1 MAVEAATGLPAI
13 MNWPLSRK
21 ISLAVAAL
29 LSIAIFAV
37 IIIQA
42 RVADYRLLYA
52 NLASTDAS
60 AVIDWLKDQ
69 KIPFR
74 IEDGGRAIEIPADKV
89 YEARLNLAGAGLPQ
103 GGGVGFEI
111 FDKQSFGMTDFTQK
125 INYQRA
131 LQGELARTISSLAPV
146 EAARVMLALPAKRLF
161 KEQQKEA
168 TASVILKLTAG
179 HQLSENQVQ
188 GIIHLV
194 AGSIEGLTANNVNV
208 IDSNGNVLSKK
219 TADSDSS
226 VMSPGMLDF
235 QQAIERRLEER
246 AQSLLDRALGA
257 GNSQARVT
265 AELDF
270 SQVEK
275 LEEIYD
281 PKGTVPRSEQT
292 SEEKSGTESVGG
304 IPGSESNVGDAASGS
319 TNNAPSSSTT
329 ETINYEVSK
338 VVNKVVSPV
347 GTIKKLS
354 VAVLVADRFTPAPKE
369 GQEGTF
375 APRSAEELLS
385 IKNMITSALGLD
397 KTRGDMIEVVSMPFE
412 DALTGTEIVEPTPPE
427 HSLYQYLPYAKYGL
441 LVLATGLLYF
451 LLVKPIIKSLATSGG
466 RPAPQH
472 FQTVRELEN
481 ELAPEELLGP
491 NDPTLRLRK
500 QILASETSPT
510 QVIKSWLNKA

>member
-1 MAVEAATGLPAI
+1 MAEAATGFPAI
-13 MNWPLSRK
+13 MSWPLSRK

-29 LSIAIFAV
+29 LSVAIFAL
-37 IIIQA
+37 IITQA

-60 AVIDWLKDQ
+60 SVIDWLKNQ
-69 KIPFR
+69 KIPYR
-74 IEDGGRAIEIPADKV
+74 LEDGGQAIHIPADKV

-131 LQGELARTISSLAPV
+131 LQGELSRTISTLAPV
-146 EAARVMLALPAKRLF
+146 EGARVMLALPAKRLF
-161 KEQQKEA
+161 KDQQKEA
-168 TASVILKLTAG
+168 TASVILKLAPG
-179 HQLSENQVQ
+179 RQLNDSQVQ

-194 AGSIEGLTANNVNV
+194 AGSIEGLAAENINV
-208 IDSNGNVLSKK
+208 IDANGNVLSKK
-219 TADSDSS
+219 TVGESS
-226 VMSPGMLDF
+226 GLMSPGMLDF

-246 AQSLLDRALGA
+246 AQSLLDQALGPN
-257 GNSQARVT
+257 NSQARVT

-281 PKGTVPRSEQT
+281 PKGTVPRSEQV
-292 SEEKSGTESVGG
+292 SEEKSGAEGVGG
-304 IPGSESNVGDAASGS
+304 IPGAETNLGDASSVMMTAV
-319 TNNAPSSSTT
+319 PSSSTT

-354 VAVLVADRFTPAPKE
+354 VAVLVTDRYVPAQEE
-369 GQEGTF
+369 GQEGTSI
-375 APRSAEELLS
+375 PRTEEDLNS
-385 IKNMITSALGLD
+385 IRNMITSALGLD
-397 KTRGDMIEVVSMPFE
+397 KTRGDKIEVVSMPFE
-412 DALTGTEIVEPTPPE
+412 DAFSGAEFVEPTPAS
-427 HSLYQYLPYAKYGL
+427 SLYQYLPYTKYGL
-441 LVLATGLLYF
+441 LVLGTGLLYF
-451 LLVKPIIKSLATSGG
+451 LLIKPIIRSLATPGHRS
-466 RPAPQH
+466 APQQ
-472 FQTVRELEN
+472 FQTVRELES
-481 ELAPEELLGP
+481 ELAPEELLTA

>member
-1 MAVEAATGLPAI
+1 MAEAATGFPAI
-13 MNWPLSRK
+13 MSWPLSRK

-29 LSIAIFAV
+29 LSIAIFAL
-37 IIIQA
+37 IITQA
-42 RVADYRLLYA
+42 RVADYRMLYA
-52 NLASTDAS
+52 NLASNDAS
-60 AVIDWLKDQ
+60 SVIDWLKDQ
-69 KIPFR
+69 KIPYR
-74 IEDGGRAIEIPADKV
+74 IEDGGRAIHIPADKV

-131 LQGELARTISSLAPV
+131 LQGELSRTISSLAPV
-146 EAARVMLALPAKRLF
+146 EGARVMLALPAKRLF
-161 KEQQKEA
+161 KDQQKEA
-168 TASVILKLTAG
+168 TASVILKLAPG
-179 HQLSENQVQ
+179 RQLSDSQVQ

-194 AGSIEGLTANNVNV
+194 AGSIEGLAAENINV
-208 IDSNGNVLSKK
+208 IDSNGNVMSKK
-219 TADSDSS
+219 RAGESS
-226 VMSPGMLDF
+226 GLMSPGMLDF

-246 AQSLLDRALGA
+246 AQSLLDQALGSN
-257 GNSQARVT
+257 NSQARVT
-265 AELDF
+265 ADLDF

-281 PKGTVPRSEQT
+281 PKGTVPRSEQI
-292 SEEKSGTESVGG
+292 SEEKSGGEGVGG
-304 IPGSESNVGDAASGS
+304 IPGAETNLGGANSVMMAAV
-319 TNNAPSSSTT
+319 PSSSTT

-354 VAVLVADRFTPAPKE
+354 VAVLVADRYVPPREE
-369 GQEGTF
+369 GQEGTSV
-375 APRSAEELLS
+375 PRTEEELNT

-397 KTRGDMIEVVSMPFE
+397 ETRGDKIEVVSMPFE
-412 DALTGTEIVEPTPPE
+412 DAFISAEIVEPAPAS
-427 HSLYQYLPYAKYGL
+427 SLYQYLPYAKYGL
-441 LVLATGLLYF
+441 LALGTGLLYF
-451 LLVKPIIKSLATSGG
+451 LLIKPIIRSLATPGHSS
-466 RPAPQH
+466 ASQQ
-472 FQTVRELEN
+472 FQTVRELEG
-481 ELAPEELLGP
+481 ELAPEELLTA